1 MSDTR
6 VRVGGAVQYVADLP
20 AAGNDVGDR
29 RVVLEP
35 PAGAQS
41 TVYRWDGAAWVPENE
56 PLSGTLRL
64 YVDGTNGDDTAQGT
78 SWGEAWKT
86 YAKLERELGSILAPN
101 PTDLTT
107 IVYVRGD
114 FTGQDLTLVGSLH
127 GASNLYVVHHIDDW
141 TEVASGTVATVAAT
155 TFAHTMREMTFNGIA
170 LAAAHEGR
178 ALVLEDGAGQRV
190 TYQILR
196 VWDNGGTMTATVN
209 RTSVAAWIGA
219 GTLASIRQPSV
230 VGDGV
235 LNYDVSSDHQGSG
248 FLDVGPGILGLR
260 FGQSFVA
267 GSVGSSSNL
276 CLWIE
281 AALAFNGLQG
291 RPAGLVRTSFELS
304 YSAGLGYYI
313 PLDVCREVGIVG
325 TNTDNCGPGS
335 VIAGTGNAVQNYG
348 GRIDCKGVF
357 KKGIF
362 QTSAGYIAATFCSVE
377 DGGIG
382 AELEGAM
389 AYAGRAILGRKCT
402 VPATTVPVKAWKN
415 GTVEVS
421 CTSFLDLNA
430 AGCGSGFFSAYFS
443 GFVIIP
449 STVDGNNTGTAGSGL
464 VVANC
469 VNGEILFSGNPSVNL
484 KGEHGFLNQTDG
496 RVRLQGNY
504 SQGALE
510 GGGPD
515 IYVEKGTL
523 TITGTV
529 TKTATNPSGGGVAQP
544 VLKCRRGAKV
554 TMDAADAFTLPAG
567 SGNNATDYGANG
579 AIDIETCCDVA
590 LGTLA
595 GGAAGAVGIA
605 ARVKRASRLA
615 HAGAGAPWGGTP
627 LDLGG
632 SGAIAWPAANPTSDA
647 AAGVP
652 EDCWVLPGSA

>member
-35 PAGAQS
+35 PAGAES

-64 YVDGTNGDDTAQGT
+64 YVDGTLGDDTANGT
-78 SWGEAWKT
+78 SWATAWKT

-114 FTGQDLTLVGSLH
+114 FTGQNLTLAGTLH
-127 GASNLYVVHHIDDW
+127 GSSRLYVVHHLDDW

-155 TFAHTMREMTFNGIA
+155 TFAHGLREMTFNGIA
-170 LAAAHEGR
+170 LAAAHEGC

-190 TYQILR
+190 CYQILR
-196 VWDNGGTMTATVN
+196 VWNNGGTMTATVN
-209 RTSVAAWIGA
+209 RVTAAAWVVPGTTVSIREPSTTGDGCLNIGLNQVNDTGFYRDVAPAVVGLRCGQAFVNGSACSRLRLCVWITATTAYDGLTVSDSSVATSVNYYYSGGAPYYMPDSVASEIGLKGTNQDACQIGSKITGTGNSVRSDIGA
-219 GTLASIRQPSV
+219 YTLAS
-230 VGDGV
+230 
-235 LNYDVSSDHQGSG
+235 G
-248 FLDVGPGILGLR
+248 F
-260 FGQSFVA
+260 F
-267 GSVGSSSNL
+267 
-276 CLWIE
+276 
-281 AALAFNGLQG
+281 
-291 RPAGLVRTSFELS
+291 
-304 YSAGLGYYI
+304 
-313 PLDVCREVGIVG
+313 
-325 TNTDNCGPGS
+325 TNTLFAAQGGTVTASACS
-335 VIAGTGNAVQNYG
+335 CQRIASEG
-348 GRIDCKGVF
+348 G
-357 KKGIF
+357 
-362 QTSAGYIAATFCSVE
+362 
-377 DGGIG
+377 
-382 AELEGAM
+382 GAM
-389 AYAGRAILGRKCT
+389 GSAINSILGRG
-402 VPATTVPVKAWKN
+402 VGSTTAVVTTSSGSYGEVKF
-415 GTVEVS
+415 S
-421 CTSFLDLNA
+421 SFLDLDA
-430 AGCGSGFFSAYFS
+430 AGCAGGFFSAFRF
-443 GFVIIP
+443 GNLRIQ
-449 STVDGNNTGTAGSGL
+449 STTDGNNTGTAGSGL

-469 VNGEILFSGNPSVNL
+469 VDGEILFDGNPSVNL
-484 KGEHGFLNQTDG
+484 KGKHGFLNQTDG

-515 IYVEKGTL
+515 IYVEKGQL
-523 TITGTV
+523 NITGTV
-529 TKTATNPSGGGVAQP
+529 TKSATNPSGGGTAQP
-544 VLKCRRGAKV
+544 VLKARRGAKV
-554 TMDAADAFTLPAG
+554 TMDPTKAFTLPAG
-567 SGNNATDYGANG
+567 SGNNLTDYGANG
-579 AIDIETCCDVA
+579 AIDVETCCDVA

-615 HAGAGAPWGGTP
+615 HAGGAPAWGGAP